1 VSQDLFALCWSEC
14 DGNFDIIVPI
24 VNRDMFKLLEKT
36 RISKKFEILR
46 ECNSIA
52 AELYLKY
59 YVLNYESSEHPMREN
74 YSLYDVYGGR
84 EYYFHCVK
92 CGKEI
97 EAEDYIDE
105 NFTFNEEAR
114 YILDDGM
121 VICDSCTLFEDNL

>member
-1 VSQDLFALCWSEC
+1 
-14 DGNFDIIVPI
+14 
-24 VNRDMFKLLEKT
+24 MFKLLEKT

-52 AELYLKY
+52 AELYLK
-59 YVLNYESSEHPMREN
+59 
-74 YSLYDVYGGR
+74 